1 MTDTH
6 DSYLQSDARQEAISA
21 QKELFLRGLPVDTTV
36 VSDFVLRSWQRSRLA
51 GVDPETTV
59 RKKVDETIFRHILAA
74 NADLLESSRVIMK
87 ELFSSLVSG
96 AGSMILSTAE
106 CISLHM
112 ETSGRDGDTYPSS
125 KPGMITTEQLRGTNG
140 IGTCVAERRPIE
152 IIGAEHYLTVGHRW
166 SCSAAPIFDS
176 KNQLIAV
183 LNVSQLREKYHSHT
197 LGMVRA
203 AAYAISEQL
212 RLRALLQQQQA
223 IIELLDEGV
232 IVVSRS
238 GEVKLMNSKAAS
250 MLGLPAPQQ
259 GENIYKFMRP
269 SQMLD
274 NILTGDPHIMDQEAQ
289 FPLESGS
296 LSCFFSAMS
305 LTREACVVLTFR
317 EARRMRGFAARVAG
331 SKAVYTFDRILGDSP
346 PLMEVIDQAK
356 TIARGNTTVLILGES
371 GTGKE
376 LFAQSIH
383 NASPRASR
391 PFVAVNCGA
400 LPRNLVES
408 ELFGY
413 EDGAFTGA
421 SRTGKPGKFELAD
434 GGTIFL
440 DELGEMPMDA
450 QVSLLRLLQNGE
462 VTRIGGKSSRT
473 VSVRV
478 IAATNKN
485 LEEAVRQHTFRED
498 LYYRLNVF
506 TLVLPPL
513 RSRMSDIELLAEH
526 FLLKFAGSLGKDVRG
541 FTPGAL
547 ALLRRYQWP
556 GNIRELENVM
566 ERLMRL
572 RNSPLH
578 SLLKMYEEDE
588 DLLEDV
594 IIENKQALEMAEI
607 YTNILM
613 SMMDS
618 FSSIISNRLS
628 QIMKFLT
635 SVTIILAIPTLIFSL
650 WGINV
655 PVPWGDAP
663 LGFVEVILIGVLVT
677 MIATFILWKKDML

>member
-1 MTDTH
+1 MYFPFLI
-6 DSYLQSDARQEAISA
+6 SKNAR
-21 QKELFLRGLPVDTTV
+21 
-36 VSDFVLRSWQRSRLA
+36 
-51 GVDPETTV
+51 
-59 RKKVDETIFRHILAA
+59 
-74 NADLLESSRVIMK
+74 
-87 ELFSSLVSG
+87 SL
-96 AGSMILSTAE
+96 I
-106 CISLHM
+106 
-112 ETSGRDGDTYPSS
+112 
-125 KPGMITTEQLRGTNG
+125 KGMITTEQLRGTNG

-250 MLGLPAPQQ
+250 MLGLLAPQQ

-413 EDGAFTGA
+413 EDAC
-421 SRTGKPGKFELAD
+421 
-434 GGTIFL
+434 
-440 DELGEMPMDA
+440 
-450 QVSLLRLLQNGE
+450 
-462 VTRIGGKSSRT
+462 
-473 VSVRV
+473 
-478 IAATNKN
+478 
-485 LEEAVRQHTFRED
+485 
-498 LYYRLNVF
+498 
-506 TLVLPPL
+506 
-513 RSRMSDIELLAEH
+513 
-526 FLLKFAGSLGKDVRG
+526 
-541 FTPGAL
+541 
-547 ALLRRYQWP
+547 
-556 GNIRELENVM
+556 
-566 ERLMRL
+566 
-572 RNSPLH
+572 
-578 SLLKMYEEDE
+578 
-588 DLLEDV
+588 
-594 IIENKQALEMAEI
+594 
-607 YTNILM
+607 
-613 SMMDS
+613 
-618 FSSIISNRLS
+618 
-628 QIMKFLT
+628 
-635 SVTIILAIPTLIFSL
+635 
-650 WGINV
+650 
-655 PVPWGDAP
+655 
-663 LGFVEVILIGVLVT
+663 
-677 MIATFILWKKDML
+677 

>member
-183 LNVSQLREKYHSHT
+183 LNVSQLREKYYSHT

-383 NASPRASR
+383 NASSRASR

-450 QVSLLRLLQNGE
+450 QVQ
-462 VTRIGGKSSRT
+462 RI
-473 VSVRV
+473 
-478 IAATNKN
+478 
-485 LEEAVRQHTFRED
+485 
-498 LYYRLNVF
+498 
-506 TLVLPPL
+506 
-513 RSRMSDIELLAEH
+513 
-526 FLLKFAGSLGKDVRG
+526 
-541 FTPGAL
+541 
-547 ALLRRYQWP
+547 
-556 GNIRELENVM
+556 
-566 ERLMRL
+566 
-572 RNSPLH
+572 
-578 SLLKMYEEDE
+578 
-588 DLLEDV
+588 
-594 IIENKQALEMAEI
+594 
-607 YTNILM
+607 
-613 SMMDS
+613 
-618 FSSIISNRLS
+618 
-628 QIMKFLT
+628 
-635 SVTIILAIPTLIFSL
+635 
-650 WGINV
+650 
-655 PVPWGDAP
+655 
-663 LGFVEVILIGVLVT
+663 
-677 MIATFILWKKDML
+677 

>member
-346 PLMEVIDQAK
+346 PLMEVIEQAK
-356 TIARGNTTVLILGES
+356 TIARGNTTVLILGE
-371 GTGKE
+371 TGVGKDVVARLTHE
-376 LFAQSIH
+376 L
-383 NASPRASR
+383 SPRKEKM
-391 PFVAVNCGA
+391 FLKVDCGGISES
-400 LPRNLVES
+400 LTES

-413 EDGAFTGA
+413 MPGAFTGA
-421 SRTGKPGKFELAD
+421 GNKGKSGYFEMAD
-434 GGTIFL
+434 GGTVFL
-440 DELGEMPMDA
+440 DEIGELSLAM
-450 QVSLLRLLQNGE
+450 QTRLLRVLQDGE
-462 VTRIGGKSSRT
+462 IMRVGSSKPRKVNVRI
-473 VSVRV
+473 
-478 IAATNKN
+478 IAATNRN
-485 LEEAVRQHTFRED
+485 LAERVEKGLFRRD
-498 LYYRLNVF
+498 LYYRLNVA
-506 TLVLPPL
+506 VVNIPPL
-513 RSRMSDIELLAEH
+513 RERPDDIQPLVTH
-526 FLLKFAGSLGKDVRG
+526 FLNMFTSKYRKHMNL
-541 FTPGAL
+541 TPGLMEAL
-547 ALLRRYQWP
+547 RQYSWP
-556 GNIRELENVM
+556 GNVRELQNLMHSIVITKDHGPLSVKDLPRHMTGNENEELFFPDDGINY
-566 ERLMRL
+566 ERPLKDIMADIERGIL
-572 RNSPLH
+572 RKALKVHGSVQKVAEVFKVNRSTIFRKLH
-578 SLLKMYEEDE
+578 SE
-588 DLLEDV
+588 
-594 IIENKQALEMAEI
+594 
-607 YTNILM
+607 
-613 SMMDS
+613 
-618 FSSIISNRLS
+618 
-628 QIMKFLT
+628 
-635 SVTIILAIPTLIFSL
+635 
-650 WGINV
+650 
-655 PVPWGDAP
+655 
-663 LGFVEVILIGVLVT
+663 
-677 MIATFILWKKDML
+677 KDGGE

>member
-556 GNIRELENVM
+556 GNIRELENVI
-566 ERLMRL
+566 ERMVHM
-572 RNSPLH
+572 SQGVP
-578 SLLKMYEEDE
+578 SIDI
-588 DLLEDV
+588 DV
-594 IIENKQALEMAEI
+594 LPA
-607 YTNILM
+607 NILNHEGIPGGVPCPAVPRGLL
-613 SMMDS
+613 SHQEKET
-618 FSSIISNRLS
+618 IVRALQEAGGNIRATAKALGISRSGLYVKMRRFGLS
-628 QIMKFLT
+628 
-635 SVTIILAIPTLIFSL
+635 P
-650 WGINV
+650 
-655 PVPWGDAP
+655 D
-663 LGFVEVILIGVLVT
+663 ECR
-677 MIATFILWKKDML
+677 

>member
-383 NASPRASR
+383 NASSRASR

-473 VSVRV
+473 VSVPV

-556 GNIRELENVM
+556 GNIRELENVI
-566 ERLMRL
+566 ERMVHM
-572 RNSPLH
+572 SQGVP
-578 SLLKMYEEDE
+578 SIDI
-588 DLLEDV
+588 DV
-594 IIENKQALEMAEI
+594 LPA
-607 YTNILM
+607 NILNHEGIPGGAPRPAVPRGLL
-613 SMMDS
+613 SHQEKET
-618 FSSIISNRLS
+618 IVRALQEAGGNIRATAKALGISRSGLYVKMRRFGLS
-628 QIMKFLT
+628 
-635 SVTIILAIPTLIFSL
+635 P
-650 WGINV
+650 
-655 PVPWGDAP
+655 D
-663 LGFVEVILIGVLVT
+663 ECR
-677 MIATFILWKKDML
+677 

>member
-1 MTDTH
+1 MPQL
-6 DSYLQSDARQEAISA
+6 YRGPLAR
-21 QKELFLRGLPVDTTV
+21 
-36 VSDFVLRSWQRSRLA
+36 
-51 GVDPETTV
+51 
-59 RKKVDETIFRHILAA
+59 
-74 NADLLESSRVIMK
+74 
-87 ELFSSLVSG
+87 
-96 AGSMILSTAE
+96 
-106 CISLHM
+106 
-112 ETSGRDGDTYPSS
+112 
-125 KPGMITTEQLRGTNG
+125 
-140 IGTCVAERRPIE
+140 ERR
-152 IIGAEHYLTVGHRW
+152 ADASQY
-166 SCSAAPIFDS
+166 
-176 KNQLIAV
+176 QL
-183 LNVSQLREKYHSHT
+183 LR
-197 LGMVRA
+197 A
-203 AAYAISEQL
+203 
-212 RLRALLQQQQA
+212 RALLQQQQA

-331 SKAVYTFDRILGDSP
+331 SKAVYTFDRILGGSP
-346 PLMEVIDQAK
+346 PL
-356 TIARGNTTVLILGES
+356 RES

-383 NASPRASR
+383 NASSRASR

-566 ERLMRL
+566 ERLANIVRHPLVSEEDLPPQMVTVRQPA
-572 RNSPLH
+572 SPHGLLH
-578 SLLKMYEEDE
+578 SRDH
-588 DLLEDV
+588 
-594 IIENKQALEMAEI
+594 
-607 YTNILM
+607 
-613 SMMDS
+613 
-618 FSSIISNRLS
+618 
-628 QIMKFLT
+628 
-635 SVTIILAIPTLIFSL
+635 P
-650 WGINV
+650 
-655 PVPWGDAP
+655 
-663 LGFVEVILIGVLVT
+663 
-677 MIATFILWKKDML
+677 

>member
-1 MTDTH
+1 MRGVRVSRGRRRSLPMTDTH

-498 LYYRLNVF
+498 LDYRLNVF
-506 TLVLPPL
+506 TLVCAAVA
-513 RSRMSDIELLAEH
+513 RARMSDIELLAEH
-526 FLLKFAGSLGKDVRG
+526 FLLINSSGSLGQGCCGVSR
-541 FTPGAL
+541 PGAL
-547 ALLRRYQWP
+547 DAAP
-556 GNIRELENVM
+556 AATSG
-566 ERLMRL
+566 
-572 RNSPLH
+572 P
-578 SLLKMYEEDE
+578 
-588 DLLEDV
+588 
-594 IIENKQALEMAEI
+594 A
-607 YTNILM
+607 
-613 SMMDS
+613 
-618 FSSIISNRLS
+618 
-628 QIMKFLT
+628 T
-635 SVTIILAIPTLIFSL
+635 SVSL
-650 WGINV
+650 K
-655 PVPWGDAP
+655 
-663 LGFVEVILIGVLVT
+663 T
-677 MIATFILWKKDML
+677 

>member
-356 TIARGNTTVLILGES
+356 TIARGNTTVLILGE
-371 GTGKE
+371 TGVGKDVVARLTHE
-376 LFAQSIH
+376 L
-383 NASPRASR
+383 SPRKEKM
-391 PFVAVNCGA
+391 FLKVDCGGISES
-400 LPRNLVES
+400 LTES

-413 EDGAFTGA
+413 MPGAFTGA
-421 SRTGKPGKFELAD
+421 GNKGKSGYFEMAD
-434 GGTIFL
+434 GGTVFL
-440 DELGEMPMDA
+440 DEIGELSLAM
-450 QVSLLRLLQNGE
+450 QTRLLRVLQDGE
-462 VTRIGGKSSRT
+462 IMRVGSSKPRKVNVRI
-473 VSVRV
+473 
-478 IAATNKN
+478 IAATNRN
-485 LEEAVRQHTFRED
+485 LAERVEKGLFRRD
-498 LYYRLNVF
+498 LYYRLNVA
-506 TLVLPPL
+506 VVNIPPL
-513 RSRMSDIELLAEH
+513 RERPDDIQPLVTH
-526 FLLKFAGSLGKDVRG
+526 FLNMFTSKYRKHMNL
-541 FTPGAL
+541 TPGLMEAL
-547 ALLRRYQWP
+547 RQYSWP
-556 GNIRELENVM
+556 GNVRELQNLMHSIVITKDHGPLSVKDLPRHMTGNENEELFFPDDGINY
-566 ERLMRL
+566 ERPLKDIMADIERGIL
-572 RNSPLH
+572 RKALKVHGSVQKVAEVFKVNRSTIFRKLH
-578 SLLKMYEEDE
+578 SE
-588 DLLEDV
+588 
-594 IIENKQALEMAEI
+594 
-607 YTNILM
+607 
-613 SMMDS
+613 
-618 FSSIISNRLS
+618 
-628 QIMKFLT
+628 
-635 SVTIILAIPTLIFSL
+635 
-650 WGINV
+650 
-655 PVPWGDAP
+655 
-663 LGFVEVILIGVLVT
+663 
-677 MIATFILWKKDML
+677 KDGGE

>member
-556 GNIRELENVM
+556 GNIRELENVI
-566 ERLMRL
+566 ERMVHM
-572 RNSPLH
+572 SQGVP
-578 SLLKMYEEDE
+578 SIDI
-588 DLLEDV
+588 DV
-594 IIENKQALEMAEI
+594 LPA
-607 YTNILM
+607 NILNHEGIPGGVPRPAVPRGLL
-613 SMMDS
+613 SHQEKET
-618 FSSIISNRLS
+618 IVRALQEAGGNIRATAKALGISRSGLYVKMRRFGLS
-628 QIMKFLT
+628 
-635 SVTIILAIPTLIFSL
+635 P
-650 WGINV
+650 
-655 PVPWGDAP
+655 D
-663 LGFVEVILIGVLVT
+663 ECR
-677 MIATFILWKKDML
+677 

>member
-274 NILTGDPHIMDQEAQ
+274 NILTGDPHINWIRRRSSPWQ
-289 FPLESGS
+289 SGS
-296 LSCFFSAMS
+296 LSCFSSAMS

-317 EARRMRGFAARVAG
+317 GGPAYAGIRGTRRRVEG
-331 SKAVYTFDRILGDSP
+331 
-346 PLMEVIDQAK
+346 
-356 TIARGNTTVLILGES
+356 
-371 GTGKE
+371 
-376 LFAQSIH
+376 
-383 NASPRASR
+383 
-391 PFVAVNCGA
+391 
-400 LPRNLVES
+400 
-408 ELFGY
+408 
-413 EDGAFTGA
+413 
-421 SRTGKPGKFELAD
+421 
-434 GGTIFL
+434 
-440 DELGEMPMDA
+440 
-450 QVSLLRLLQNGE
+450 
-462 VTRIGGKSSRT
+462 
-473 VSVRV
+473 RV
-478 IAATNKN
+478 H
-485 LEEAVRQHTFRED
+485 V
-498 LYYRLNVF
+498 
-506 TLVLPPL
+506 
-513 RSRMSDIELLAEH
+513 
-526 FLLKFAGSLGKDVRG
+526 
-541 FTPGAL
+541 
-547 ALLRRYQWP
+547 
-556 GNIRELENVM
+556 
-566 ERLMRL
+566 
-572 RNSPLH
+572 
-578 SLLKMYEEDE
+578 
-588 DLLEDV
+588 
-594 IIENKQALEMAEI
+594 
-607 YTNILM
+607 
-613 SMMDS
+613 
-618 FSSIISNRLS
+618 
-628 QIMKFLT
+628 
-635 SVTIILAIPTLIFSL
+635 
-650 WGINV
+650 
-655 PVPWGDAP
+655 
-663 LGFVEVILIGVLVT
+663 
-677 MIATFILWKKDML
+677 

>member
-1 MTDTH
+1 MRGVRVSRGRRRSLPMTDTH

-391 PFVAVNCGA
+391 PFVAVNCGCIRGELA
-400 LPRNLVES
+400 AS
-408 ELFGY
+408 EFFGHVQ
-413 EDGAFTGA
+413 GAFTDAKKDTAGY
-421 SRTGKPGKFELAD
+421 FETAK
-434 GGTIFL
+434 GGTLFL
-440 DELGEMPMDA
+440 DEIGNMPPEM
-450 QVSLLRLLQNGE
+450 QTLLLRVLQERVYCPVGSRKE
-462 VTRIGGKSSRT
+462 LEADVRILS
-473 VSVRV
+473 
-478 IAATNKN
+478 ATN
-485 LEEAVRQHTFRED
+485 EDMERAIREGRFRED
-498 LYYRLNVF
+498 LYYRLAEF
-506 TLVLPPL
+506 EIRQPSLSECPEDILP
-513 RSRMSDIELLAEH
+513 LADFFREQH
-526 FLLKFAGSLGKDVRG
+526 SEEIRVETSG
-541 FTPGAL
+541 FTEQAKISML
-547 ALLRRYQWP
+547 SHSWP
-556 GNIRELENVM
+556 GNVRELDNRIRRAVLLAVSPLLTHKDLNLNATICRTGEKCKKGLMEEAEEKELIRKILEECGGKISRVARMLGMSRPTLYKKM
-566 ERLMRL
+566 ERYGL
-572 RNSPLH
+572 R
-578 SLLKMYEEDE
+578 
-588 DLLEDV
+588 
-594 IIENKQALEMAEI
+594 
-607 YTNILM
+607 
-613 SMMDS
+613 
-618 FSSIISNRLS
+618 
-628 QIMKFLT
+628 
-635 SVTIILAIPTLIFSL
+635 
-650 WGINV
+650 
-655 PVPWGDAP
+655 
-663 LGFVEVILIGVLVT
+663 
-677 MIATFILWKKDML
+677 

>member
-413 EDGAFTGA
+413 DEGSFTGA
-421 SRTGKPGKFELAD
+421 SRLGKPGKFELAD
-434 GGTIFL
+434 NGTIFL
-440 DELGEMPMDA
+440 DEIGEMPLEA

-462 VTRIGGKSSRT
+462 VTRVGGKHTRL
-473 VSVRV
+473 VNVRV
-478 IAATNKN
+478 LAATNRN
-485 LEEAVRQHTFRED
+485 LENAIRQNAFRED

-506 TLVLPPL
+506 TLNVPPL
-513 RSRMSDIELLAEH
+513 RERSSDIALLINH
-526 FLLKFAGSLGKDVRG
+526 FLDHFVASLGRGPLRVTDRAMDV
-541 FTPGAL
+541 
-547 ALLRRYQWP
+547 LLGYPWP
-556 GNIRELENVM
+556 GNIRELENVI
-566 ERLMRL
+566 ERMVHM
-572 RNSPLH
+572 SQGIPTI
-578 SLLKMYEEDE
+578 DI
-588 DLLEDV
+588 DV
-594 IIENKQALEMAEI
+594 LPA
-607 YTNILM
+607 NILNHEGIPGVVPRPAVPRGLL
-613 SMMDS
+613 SHQEKET
-618 FSSIISNRLS
+618 IVRALQEAGGNIRATAKALGISRSGLYVKMRRFGLS
-628 QIMKFLT
+628 
-635 SVTIILAIPTLIFSL
+635 P
-650 WGINV
+650 
-655 PVPWGDAP
+655 D
-663 LGFVEVILIGVLVT
+663 ECR
-677 MIATFILWKKDML
+677 

>member
-238 GEVKLMNSKAAS
+238 GEVKLMNMQSRLHARAS
-250 MLGLPAPQQ
+250 APRRAKTSTSSCRFADARQH
-259 GENIYKFMRP
+259 
-269 SQMLD
+269 
-274 NILTGDPHIMDQEAQ
+274 PHGRS
-289 FPLESGS
+289 PYHGSGS
-296 LSCFFSAMS
+296 AVPLGIRFA
-305 LTREACVVLTFR
+305 VLF
-317 EARRMRGFAARVAG
+317 
-331 SKAVYTFDRILGDSP
+331 
-346 PLMEVIDQAK
+346 
-356 TIARGNTTVLILGES
+356 
-371 GTGKE
+371 
-376 LFAQSIH
+376 
-383 NASPRASR
+383 
-391 PFVAVNCGA
+391 
-400 LPRNLVES
+400 
-408 ELFGY
+408 LFGHVP
-413 EDGAFTGA
+413 DQRGLRGAHV
-421 SRTGKPGKFELAD
+421 PGGPAYA
-434 GGTIFL
+434 GIRG
-440 DELGEMPMDA
+440 P
-450 QVSLLRLLQNGE
+450 R
-462 VTRIGGKSSRT
+462 R
-473 VSVRV
+473 RV
-478 IAATNKN
+478 
-485 LEEAVRQHTFRED
+485 EGRVH
-498 LYYRLNVF
+498 V
-506 TLVLPPL
+506 
-513 RSRMSDIELLAEH
+513 
-526 FLLKFAGSLGKDVRG
+526 
-541 FTPGAL
+541 
-547 ALLRRYQWP
+547 
-556 GNIRELENVM
+556 
-566 ERLMRL
+566 
-572 RNSPLH
+572 
-578 SLLKMYEEDE
+578 
-588 DLLEDV
+588 
-594 IIENKQALEMAEI
+594 
-607 YTNILM
+607 
-613 SMMDS
+613 
-618 FSSIISNRLS
+618 
-628 QIMKFLT
+628 
-635 SVTIILAIPTLIFSL
+635 
-650 WGINV
+650 
-655 PVPWGDAP
+655 
-663 LGFVEVILIGVLVT
+663 
-677 MIATFILWKKDML
+677 

>member
-21 QKELFLRGLPVDTTV
+21 QKELF
-36 VSDFVLRSWQRSRLA
+36 LRSWQRSRLA

-152 IIGAEHYLTVGHRW
+152 IIGAEHYLTV
-166 SCSAAPIFDS
+166 
-176 KNQLIAV
+176 
-183 LNVSQLREKYHSHT
+183 SQLREKYPSHT

-383 NASPRASR
+383 NASSRASR

-547 ALLRRYQWP
+547 A
-556 GNIRELENVM
+556 
-566 ERLMRL
+566 
-572 RNSPLH
+572 
-578 SLLKMYEEDE
+578 
-588 DLLEDV
+588 
-594 IIENKQALEMAEI
+594 A
-607 YTNILM
+607 
-613 SMMDS
+613 
-618 FSSIISNRLS
+618 
-628 QIMKFLT
+628 T
-635 SVTIILAIPTLIFSL
+635 SVSL
-650 WGINV
+650 K
-655 PVPWGDAP
+655 
-663 LGFVEVILIGVLVT
+663 T
-677 MIATFILWKKDML
+677 

>member
-183 LNVSQLREKYHSHT
+183 LNVSQLREKYYSHT

-383 NASPRASR
+383 NASSRASR

-566 ERLMRL
+566 ERLANIVRHPLVSEEDLPPQMVTVRQPA
-572 RNSPLH
+572 SPQGLLH
-578 SLLKMYEEDE
+578 SKEAETILETLRQTGGNIRAAAALLGVSRGGLYVK
-588 DLLEDV
+588 LRRLGIDV
-594 IIENKQALEMAEI
+594 ESCRGGE
-607 YTNILM
+607 
-613 SMMDS
+613 
-618 FSSIISNRLS
+618 
-628 QIMKFLT
+628 
-635 SVTIILAIPTLIFSL
+635 
-650 WGINV
+650 G
-655 PVPWGDAP
+655 
-663 LGFVEVILIGVLVT
+663 
-677 MIATFILWKKDML
+677 